1 MEAFSKSC
9 LTAPRINPI
18 ESDGTSLLSAPCTPQ
33 LDESSGISDCSIL
46 HSILSMRLCQP
57 QVLHIP
63 QDSTNCFRHGCWT
76 WSAGVNAVSI
86 HWGGG
91 GRAPSLLKP
100 SWQDGGPVKTDTG
113 CLSPGPV
120 VPAERAHSVM
130 APAGQA
136 SCTNSTLRCVRC
148 MAHARLMVRSP
159 ASGLSERQQLLC
171 SDLYSYLRQ
180 RHTHTTPGIPSQPA
194 VSTPVLQ
201 GGRSASG

>member
-91 GRAPSLLKP
+91 AGSLPPEAVLAGWWPCEDGHWLPVTRSCSTCRACSFR
-100 SWQDGGPVKTDTG
+100 DGTRRSGFVYE
-113 CLSPGPV
+113 L
-120 VPAERAHSVM
+120 HSTM
-130 APAGQA
+130 RPLYG
-136 SCTNSTLRCVRC
+136 TRTLDGTQSCVR
-148 MAHARLMVRSP
+148 
-159 ASGLSERQQLLC
+159 
-171 SDLYSYLRQ
+171 
-180 RHTHTTPGIPSQPA
+180 
-194 VSTPVLQ
+194 PV
-201 GGRSASG
+201 